1 MASPQALDSPDNYA
15 GRMGQHNVVIA
26 SLPAGVYGTTSA
38 ATTASSLIASLPSI
52 RVGLLVGIGGGI
64 ARPDEGQDIRLG
76 DIVVSQPDGT
86 TGGVCQY
93 DLFKAKHGNK
103 KERKVFLRPPPT
115 VLLNALASIQAR
127 HKREDSKVTDFV
139 QGMLEKYPMMRRRSK
154 RDPGFAYQGIENDR
168 LFKASY
174 NHVHGPAC
182 RDCSAAGEV
191 QRDARDSTD
200 SEIHYGIIASGN
212 TLVKDAAARDQIV
225 DNIGEDC
232 LCFEMEA
239 AGLMDEFPC
248 LVIRGICDYADSH
261 KNDQWQQY
269 ASATAAAVVSIASE
283 RHAEKIKRW
292 LQPPDP
298 STNANHARKLRH
310 EGTGMWLLEH
320 PVFQSWCT
328 GSRRYSWLHG
338 LAGCGK
344 TILSTTVLDHLTSKK
359 DGRVLSFFFDFSDTR
374 KQSLDGMLRSLAFQ
388 LYQSTTTSTTR
399 LDDLFKNHENGGRE
413 PATKAI
419 SDAVCEMLATSTE
432 VCIVLDALDESTSRR
447 ELLKWIEDV
456 AARPDLAHVQLL
468 CTARPEP
475 EFLVRFDRMMG
486 KESCISLDKTAVNT
500 DIQAYVAEQLATR
513 WEFQEKPLSPNLIQE
528 IVAKVGGGADGMNLP
543 KDLEETYK
551 RMLSNIP
558 KRDKDNA
565 IRLLQFLVHTRRP
578 LMLGEAIEILATDTG
593 AQQPGFDEESR
604 VFGENEV
611 LGHCPSLMAI
621 FEVTERIH
629 LFEGGLSEGKLR
641 KELHLAHFSVKEYL
655 RSAEWFD
662 TYTSSVTITKTCLTY
677 LRGISGNHRTI
688 ENDYPF
694 AKLAAEIWTS
704 HAASSQSCEEV
715 FQASLAF
722 IEQEVTF
729 RRWCHLHQPD
739 WESYEW
745 RPPPRGSRFYYACLE
760 GLTRVAHELMRGG
773 VEVNAEGG
781 YYNNALQAASV
792 GGHDDVVKLLLDNGA
807 DPNKK
812 GGIYGNTRYR
822 NALQAASYEG
832 HVTIVNL
839 LLEKGAD
846 VNTLGG
852 WYGTALSAASKQG
865 HIDICKLLV
874 AKGADIYMRGGD
886 YDNALEAASRSGHID
901 IVKLLLANGADVNT
915 PGDGDH
921 CTVLSVASER
931 GYTDIVELLLAN
943 GADVNAGNAL
953 TDGNR
958 HRSSTPLYI
967 ASKHGHADTVRL
979 LLKWRADANIRS
991 GDYGGALS
999 IVSYNGHVNIVKV
1012 LLDAGADP
1020 NAQDYYGRSPLQAAL
1035 FKRNIGTVRLLLE
1048 KVANPNAPSSNF
1060 AKLGDG
1066 YDIALEAASLHG
1078 WGDLVK
1084 LLGADV
1090 NAQDDYYGNA
1100 LWAAIENGRFEVVNI
1115 LLDSGAIIGDSLC
1128 AAVSGSHDD
1137 IVKLLLERGADV
1149 NTRFHPLEGG
1159 ESFAESGSLGET
1171 HQYECDCSG
1180 DGLVQR
1186 LLWYC
1191 GATLERRGGRRSKSC
1206 AGRRLPRPH
1215 RYYEIALREEGG
1227 RRRSRRCSGS
1237 RCV

>member
-1 MASPQALDSPDNYA
+1 MASP
-15 GRMGQHNVVIA
+15 
-26 SLPAGVYGTTSA
+26 
-38 ATTASSLIASLPSI
+38 
-52 RVGLLVGIGGGI
+52 
-64 ARPDEGQDIRLG
+64 
-76 DIVVSQPDGT
+76 
-86 TGGVCQY
+86 
-93 DLFKAKHGNK
+93 
-103 KERKVFLRPPPT
+103 
-115 VLLNALASIQAR
+115 QAR

-139 QGMLEKYPMMRRRSK
+139 QGMLEKYPKMRRRSK

-182 RDCSAAGEV
+182 QDCSAAGEV

-239 AGLMDEFPC
+239 AGLMNEFPC
-248 LVIRGICDYADSH
+248 LVIRGVCDYADSH

-269 ASATAAAVVSIASE
+269 ASATAAAYGKELLLYVPVMELRETKRALDVLKSFDL
-283 RHAEKIKRW
+283 KIDHLK
-292 LQPPDP
+292 QTTFETKAAVPPDP

-359 DGRVLSFFFDFSDTR
+359 DGR
-374 KQSLDGMLRSLAFQ
+374 
-388 LYQSTTTSTTR
+388 
-399 LDDLFKNHENGGRE
+399 NHENGGRE

-432 VCIVLDALDESTSRR
+432 VCIVLDALNESTSRR

-578 LMLGEAIEILATDTG
+578 LMLGEAIEILVTDTG
-593 AQQPGFDEESR
+593 AQQPGFDKESR

-621 FEVTERIH
+621 VEVTERIH

-812 GGIYGNTRYR
+812 GGIYGNTR
-822 NALQAASYEG
+822 
-832 HVTIVNL
+832 
-839 LLEKGAD
+839 
-846 VNTLGG
+846 
-852 WYGTALSAASKQG
+852 
-865 HIDICKLLV
+865 
-874 AKGADIYMRGGD
+874 
-886 YDNALEAASRSGHID
+886 
-901 IVKLLLANGADVNT
+901 
-915 PGDGDH
+915 
-921 CTVLSVASER
+921 
-931 GYTDIVELLLAN
+931 
-943 GADVNAGNAL
+943 
-953 TDGNR
+953 
-958 HRSSTPLYI
+958 
-967 ASKHGHADTVRL
+967 
-979 LLKWRADANIRS
+979 
-991 GDYGGALS
+991 
-999 IVSYNGHVNIVKV
+999 
-1012 LLDAGADP
+1012 
-1020 NAQDYYGRSPLQAAL
+1020 
-1035 FKRNIGTVRLLLE
+1035 
-1048 KVANPNAPSSNF
+1048 
-1060 AKLGDG
+1060 
-1066 YDIALEAASLHG
+1066 
-1078 WGDLVK
+1078 
-1084 LLGADV
+1084 
-1090 NAQDDYYGNA
+1090 
-1100 LWAAIENGRFEVVNI
+1100 
-1115 LLDSGAIIGDSLC
+1115 
-1128 AAVSGSHDD
+1128 GSHDD

-1149 NTRFHPLEGG
+1149 NTRFHPLEG
-1159 ESFAESGSLGET
+1159 ALKAGET
-1171 HQYECDCSG
+1171 DIVEFLLDNGSYLGAKGCNCWSLLQTASEKGNTHIVKLVLDKLTDFGAQSG
-1180 DGLVQR
+1180 NVNNALHAAHTRNFSDIAKMLLKRVANTTAEGNRCGFALEIASERGFSDIVKLLLERGSDLGAQSAALNNALQAAHRKGFDDIVEMLVER
-1186 LLWYC
+1186 
-1191 GATLERRGGRRSKSC
+1191 GATRS
-1206 AGRRLPRPH
+1206 
-1215 RYYEIALREEGG
+1215 
-1227 RRRSRRCSGS
+1227 
-1237 RCV
+1237 